1 VHHDESKYKIFNRN
15 HSIEMPSMKSIKKS
29 KIYEA
34 ESPDRS
40 PFYTSYN
47 QLMMKDG
54 VITHQSQPKVGEP
67 VKTKAIFKIDPK
79 LGPITIKS
87 QLIDKPCKLP

>member
-1 VHHDESKYKIFNRN
+1 
-15 HSIEMPSMKSIKKS
+15 MKSIKKS
-29 KIYEA
+29 RIYEA

-40 PFYTSYN
+40 PFYTGYN
-47 QLMMKDG
+47 QLMMSDA
-54 VITHQSQPKVGEP
+54 VITHQSQPKVVVES

-87 QLIDKPCKLP
+87 QLINKPCKLPKATTIESER